1 MAHFLVQKT
10 RRNCQIFF
18 VKLFEVLSEKL
29 PGGPGG
35 SGGPGGLRGTKDPQI
50 REHMSSPDLHVLTLG
65 LRTIKYFQNKFRLV
79 FCPKKH

>member
-18 VKLFEVLSEKL
+18 VKLSEVLSEKL

-50 REHMSSPDLHVLTLG
+50 REHMSSPDLHV
-65 LRTIKYFQNKFRLV
+65 
-79 FCPKKH
+79 P